1 MNVLYDFVDEVEVET
16 NEEGIYEWKN
26 VEFAWDFNNKELA
39 GFANISQFIIGIFD
53 LEEIKKFFK

>member
-26 VEFAWDFNNKELA
+26 VEFAWDFNNKELS
-39 GFANISQFIIGIFD
+39 GFANISQFI
-53 LEEIKKFFK
+53 KKILI